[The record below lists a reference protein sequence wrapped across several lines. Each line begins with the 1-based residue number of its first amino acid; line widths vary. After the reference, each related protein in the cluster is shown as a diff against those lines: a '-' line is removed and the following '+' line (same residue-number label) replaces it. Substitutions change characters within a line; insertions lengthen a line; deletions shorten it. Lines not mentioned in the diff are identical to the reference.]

1 MALNSYRQA
10 GGGGYSMLAG
20 APVIYDK
27 SEDIRELLVDEI
39 RRAHTI
45 QAASYLRPSWAIIP
59 DSARAAARAA
69 FAPAAA
75 PLSVT
80 DSTLLR
86 VLTTSDLHGQL
97 EPRVWDWSQGRPV
110 GGVAALRPWLD
121 SLEIGRAHV

>member
-1 MALNSYRQA
+1 MAVNSYRQA

-69 FAPAAA
+69 FAPPAA
-75 PLSVT
+75 PVSVT

-86 VLTTSDLHGQL
+86 LLTPSHPLGQ
-97 EPRVWDWSQGRPV
+97 PHAPSWDC
-110 GGVAALRPWLD
+110 
-121 SLEIGRAHV
+121 AHVSPPS